1 MPCTSLCPCFVDPGV
16 DGDGGAGCLLE
27 STFKRNVS
35 SAVVSV
41 ALDRFDWRRK
51 NAQYMDI
58 YLRSWVRRL
67 PQIEADCN
75 RSISCLSPSDL
86 SLALIAD

>member
-1 MPCTSLCPCFVDPGV
+1 MTV
-16 DGDGGAGCLLE
+16 
-27 STFKRNVS
+27 KRNVS

-67 PQIEADCN
+67 PQIEADYN
-75 RSISCLSPSDL
+75 WLIRCLSPSDL
-86 SLALIAD
+86 SLVVIAD